1 VDAPGGDLDHFGL
14 CRISKNQHML
24 ERFPFMR
31 ARRSRWLPFGPR
43 WTEKERL
50 RIYHALA
57 PFRELGELD
66 GACAVILTASQR
78 RRGRAPSALERLL
91 VGLRYLEAAER
102 SAVYRDP
109 PAWLERVGRL
119 TAAAARCARAG
130 PRLRVAAAAKAERP
144 PVRAPSES
152 MPESKAA

>member
-1 VDAPGGDLDHFGL
+1 MDAAGGGLDELGL
-14 CRISKNQHML
+14 CRMSKHQHML

-31 ARRSRWLPFGPR
+31 AGWSRWLPFGPR

-66 GACAVILTASQR
+66 GACSVILTASQR
-78 RRGRAPSALERLL
+78 RRGRAPLTLERLL

-102 SAVYRDP
+102 SSVYRDP

-119 TAAAARCARAG
+119 TAAVRCARARQ
-130 PRLRVAAAAKAERP
+130 PLLVAPAAKAEAAA
-144 PVRAPSES
+144 VEAPAEPT
-152 MPESKAA
+152 PESRAA